1 MEFDEAQSAEG
12 GDFLAQLPAVLWHRR
27 WWIIFPALIGTA
39 ASIAAALLIPPVYQS
54 SAVLL
59 VQSSQLPD
67 EIVGNMGEDLI
78 DRRIARIKQQVTS
91 RPDLVSLIQ
100 RLGLYPDKIRSQP
113 LSEVV
118 EEMRESIT
126 LAPTVAEIP
135 GARNNERT
143 IAFKLAFDYPEP
155 GPAQAVAQSLMDR
168 ILELQASGSI
178 EDATSTAQ
186 FLSDQSRDL
195 EAKINDVQEQIA
207 SIAAR
212 NGPDG

>member
-1 MEFDEAQSAEG
+1 G
-12 GDFLAQLPAVLWHRR
+12 V
-27 WWIIFPALIGTA
+27 A
-39 ASIAAALLIPPVYQS
+39 ASIAAALLIPPVYRS
-54 SAVLL
+54 SAVML

-67 EIVGNMGEDLI
+67 EIVGNIGDDLI

-100 RLGLYPDKIRSQP
+100 RLGLYPDKMQSRP

-143 IAFKLAFDYPEP
+143 IAFQLAFDYPEA

-186 FLSDQSRDL
+186 FLT
-195 EAKINDVQEQIA
+195 
-207 SIAAR
+207 
-212 NGPDG
+212 